1 MNILK
6 EAEDFEQKRQ
16 TFRNTSDQ
24 IMASRKVKQLIQ
36 NLNEIYNLGYDPR
49 IMDLMNRLNVVKQK
63 IEERLKGSPLTT

>member
-16 TFRNTSDQ
+16 TFRNTSDR
-24 IMASRKVKQLIQ
+24 IIASRKVKQLIQ